1 MLLQVLDDGFL
12 TDSLGRKIDFTN
24 CVIIMTSNLG
34 VKKIQDFGSG
44 VGFGTTAKKSQEDTF
59 TRKTIMNSLQKKFAP
74 EFLNRIDEVIIF
86 NSLSKEN
93 IHKIIDIELSKL
105 YTRIEELGYKIK
117 LSKKAKD
124 FLADKGYDKKYGAR
138 PLKRTIQKHVEDL
151 IASEI
156 LNSMINEGDTINIDH
171 LIGKE
176 ELNIKIQNKKES
188 KTSKK

>member
-1 MLLQVLDDGFL
+1 MELL
-12 TDSLGRKIDFTN
+12 K
-24 CVIIMTSNLG
+24 
-34 VKKIQDFGSG
+34 KKIS
-44 VGFGTTAKKSQEDTF
+44 
-59 TRKTIMNSLQKKFAP
+59 P

-105 YTRIEELGYKIK
+105 YTRIEELGYNIK

-156 LNSMINEGDTINIDH
+156 LI
-171 LIGKE
+171 
-176 ELNIKIQNKKES
+176 
-188 KTSKK
+188 